1 MGEGI
6 VKEFRM
12 DTYTL
17 LYLKWI
23 PNKDLT
29 VQYMELCSLLCGQ
42 LDGRGVSGRGD
53 RRGEWIHVYIWLSP
67 LAVHLK
73 LLQHCLLTGYTP
85 IQN

>member
-23 PNKDLT
+23 PSKDLT
-29 VQYMELCSLLCGQ
+29 VQHMELCSLLCGQ
-42 LDGRGVSGRGD
+42 LDGRGVFFGGGG
-53 RRGEWIHVYIWLSP
+53 RGEWIHVYIWLSP